1 MKIMQKC
8 EISARAKEMD
18 NQNSLLSFYVCPSNG
33 SSLETSG
40 NGLKGAQQSYP
51 FLREVDGDIPDFRA
65 DDNFSNGGLASLD
78 MYDFDGARTV
88 YRNFLSWMF
97 RTFAVDEDAF
107 RLDLVSRLNLK
118 PNSRVLITGCGIGDD
133 VFAVQNCLG
142 PEGAIFASD
151 LAPEMVMS
159 TYDTLTKQAGAG
171 RCQISLSVA
180 NACNL
185 PFEDGFFDAAFHFGG
200 INLFD
205 DVKGAIAEMARVT
218 KNGGRVVFGDEGV
231 APWLR
236 ETDYGRMVIA
246 NNYLWAHEAP
256 LGLLPFS
263 AINPSVSWVLGN
275 CFYVVQF
282 DKSAEGPYIN
292 PDIPHVGR
300 RGGTM
305 RTRHLGQLE
314 GVDLKLKEE
323 VVKSAAAQ
331 GISVAEWLEKAIE
344 NTLGSKP

>member
-1 MKIMQKC
+1 MQKC
-8 EISARAKEMD
+8 EFWARAKEMD
-18 NQNSLLSFYVCPSNG
+18 NQDSLLSFYVCPSEG
-33 SSLETSG
+33 SSFEISET
-40 NGLKGAQQSYP
+40 GLKGQRQSYQ
-51 FLREVDGDIPDFRA
+51 FLRAVDGDIPDFRA
-65 DDNFSNGGLASLD
+65 ADNFSDGGLASLE
-78 MYDFDGARTV
+78 MYDFDGARAV

-97 RTFAVDEDAF
+97 RTFSVDEDAF

-133 VFAVQNCLG
+133 VFAVQKCLG

-159 TYDTLTKQAGAG
+159 THDSIANQSGEGL
-171 RCQISLSVA
+171 CQISLSVA
-180 NACNL
+180 NACSL
-185 PFEDGFFDAAFHFGG
+185 PFNDEFFDAAFHFGG

-218 KNGGRVVFGDEGV
+218 KNGGRIVFGDEGV

-236 ETDYGRMVIA
+236 DTDYGRMVIA

-275 CFYVVQF
+275 CFYVIQF
-282 DKSAEGPYIN
+282 DKSAEGPHIN

-314 GVDLKLKEE
+314 GVDLKLKDE
-323 VVKSAAAQ
+323 VVKSAAEQ
-331 GISVAEWLEKAIE
+331 GISVTEWLEKAIG
-344 NTLGSKP
+344 NTLNSKL